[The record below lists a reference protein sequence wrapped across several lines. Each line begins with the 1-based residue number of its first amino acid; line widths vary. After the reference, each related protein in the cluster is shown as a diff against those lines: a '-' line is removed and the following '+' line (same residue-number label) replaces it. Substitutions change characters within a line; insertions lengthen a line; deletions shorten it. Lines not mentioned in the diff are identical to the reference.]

1 MAALGAD
8 FGLFLIGLAFASQ
21 STVLPAFAV
30 YLGAP
35 NVVIGAIP
43 AVMTVGWFLPSLFV
57 ASHTAALARRLPFV
71 MRWTIWE
78 RVPLLVLALAAFA
91 FADALPSLALAV
103 MLGSL
108 LVMSTV
114 GGLLMPAWMD
124 VVGRAIPTAMRG
136 RFFAVTTAVAACGG
150 LGASFVIAWVLGAVP
165 APGSYGVCFLIAA
178 AFMAVS
184 YIALAVVRE
193 PPTAPLAGR
202 TPLGPYLRA
211 IPALLRRD
219 TNFARY
225 LAARVFGVLGA
236 MGIAFYTV
244 YALRAY
250 HAAPRDVG
258 AFTTVLYA
266 GQIAGTLAFGWLA
279 DRAGHRLVM
288 TCGVAALVAANV
300 IALAAPSLG
309 WLTLV
314 FACAGLTQAAINV
327 SNLNILLEFAPTPEE
342 RPTYVGLGNTALGPV
357 AFVAPL
363 AAGVVADAS
372 GYAAVFIVAAAAGV
386 VATAILAGVAE
397 PRTRGA

>member
-30 YLGAP
+30 FLGAP

-43 AVMTVGWFLPSLFV
+43 AVMTAGWFLPSLFA

-78 RVPLLVLALAAFA
+78 RVPLLVIALAAFV
-91 FADALPSLALAV
+91 FAERRPPVSLAM

-108 LVMSTV
+108 LAMSTV
-114 GGLLMPAWMD
+114 GGVLMPAWMD
-124 VVGRAIPTAMRG
+124 VVGRAIPTHVRG
-136 RFFAVTTAVAACGG
+136 RFFAVTTALAAGGG
-150 LGASFVIAWVLGAVP
+150 LGASFVIAWVLGAISAP
-165 APGSYGVCFLIAA
+165 ASYGVCFVIAA
-178 AFMAVS
+178 GFMALS
-184 YIALAVVRE
+184 YAALAGVRE
-193 PPTAPLAGR
+193 PPAAPTSVR
-202 TPLGPYLRA
+202 TPLGEYLRA
-211 IPALLRRD
+211 IPTLLRRD

-225 LAARVFGVLGA
+225 LGARVFGVLGA
-236 MGIAFYTV
+236 MSIAFYTV

-250 HAAPRDVG
+250 QAAPRHVG
-258 AFTTVLYA
+258 QFTTVLYA

-288 TCGVAALVAANV
+288 TCGAVALVVANV
-300 IALAAPSLG
+300 VAILAPSLG
-309 WLTLV
+309 WLTVV
-314 FACAGLTQAAINV
+314 FACAGLNQAAINV
-327 SNLNILLEFAPTPEE
+327 SNLNILLEFAPTPDA

-357 AFVAPL
+357 SFVAPL
-363 AAGVVADAS
+363 AAGLLADAS
-372 GYAAVFIVAAAAGV
+372 GYVAVFAVAASAGV
-386 VATAILAGVAE
+386 VATAMLAGVAE

>member
-8 FGLFLIGLAFASQ
+8 FGLFLIGLEFASQ

-43 AVMTVGWFLPSLFV
+43 AVLTVGWFLPSLFV

-78 RVPLLVLALAAFA
+78 RVPLLVLALAAFT

-178 AFMAVS
+178 ACMAVS
-184 YIALAVVRE
+184 YVALAVVRE

-211 IPALLRRD
+211 IPALLAWDWGIPRSARLRSSRRWRPAWSPTRPAMPRSSSLRRPRASLRRRSSPAWPSLARVAHDARNRRAPGPARGFSHSRWGRAGARFPAASRAGAAIASLCQQVGKDGCVQRNPAVHREPQDLWPGHRPRTDPDAGGVFGFRVVRVWRRD
-219 TNFARY
+219 VPLGHARSGP
-225 LAARVFGVLGA
+225 LRPDLLDPPLQPELNTPGA
-236 MGIAFYTV
+236 DV
-244 YALRAY
+244 
-250 HAAPRDVG
+250 APRG
-258 AFTTVLYA
+258 
-266 GQIAGTLAFGWLA
+266 
-279 DRAGHRLVM
+279 RRR
-288 TCGVAALVAANV
+288 
-300 IALAAPSLG
+300 S
-309 WLTLV
+309 
-314 FACAGLTQAAINV
+314 
-327 SNLNILLEFAPTPEE
+327 
-342 RPTYVGLGNTALGPV
+342 
-357 AFVAPL
+357 
-363 AAGVVADAS
+363 
-372 GYAAVFIVAAAAGV
+372 
-386 VATAILAGVAE
+386 
-397 PRTRGA
+397 